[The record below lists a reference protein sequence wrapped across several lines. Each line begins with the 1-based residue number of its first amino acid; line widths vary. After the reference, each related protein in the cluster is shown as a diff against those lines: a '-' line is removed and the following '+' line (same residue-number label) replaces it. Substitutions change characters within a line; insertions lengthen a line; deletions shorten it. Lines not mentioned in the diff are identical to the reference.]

1 MIVFTIFITLLALLA
16 NIVGTVS
23 GFGVSTIMTPI
34 LLFFLPFPETILLV
48 CIIHWFHDVWKMG
61 FFWHGIDWKL
71 FLYFG
76 VPTIIAT
83 FLGALLVSSEQS
95 ALLSALLG
103 LFLIGSVAV
112 MYLLPYM
119 AIPYNWVSST
129 VGGLLSGFF
138 AGIFGIRG
146 AVRSV
151 FLAAFDL
158 HKATFIGT
166 TGAISLLLD
175 STRFVTYFFIN
186 GLRVESLPW
195 WVFSFFVA
203 ASFVG
208 AYIGYLIVDKIPQD
222 KFRFVVAAF
231 LLLVG
236 IKLLVTPLIMH

>member
-1 MIVFTIFITLLALLA
+1 MIGFITFITLLTVVA

-34 LLFFLPFPETILLV
+34 LLFYLPFPETILLV

-61 FFWHGIDWKL
+61 FFFHGIDWKL

-76 VPTIIAT
+76 IPTIIAT
-83 FLGALLVSSEQS
+83 FLGALLVSAEQS
-95 ALLSALLG
+95 TLLSALLG

-112 MYLLPYM
+112 MYLIPYL
-119 AIPYNWVSST
+119 ALPYNWITGT

-195 WVFSFFVA
+195 WAFIFFVL
-203 ASFVG
+203 ASLVG
-208 AYIGYLIVDKIPQD
+208 AYIGYLIVDKIPQQ

-231 LLLVG
+231 LFLVG
-236 IKLLVTPLIMH
+236 IKLLVTPWFG

>member
-1 MIVFTIFITLLALLA
+1 MVGFTIFVTLLAFLA

-34 LLFFLPFPETILLV
+34 LIFFLPFPETILLV

-61 FFWHGIDWKL
+61 FFWRGIDWKL
-71 FLYFG
+71 FMYFG
-76 VPTIIAT
+76 VPTIVAT
-83 FLGALLVSSEQS
+83 FLGALLVSKEQS
-95 ALLSALLG
+95 DLLSALLG
-103 LFLIGSVAV
+103 LFLIGSVV
-112 MYLLPYM
+112 IMYLMPYLK
-119 AIPYNWVSST
+119 IQYNWISST
-129 VGGLLSGFF
+129 IGGLLSGFF

-158 HKATFIGT
+158 RKATFIGT

-186 GLRVESLPW
+186 GIRLEIVPW
-195 WVFSFFVA
+195 WTFSFFVT
-203 ASFVG
+203 ASFFG
-208 AYIGYLIVDKIPQD
+208 AYTGYLIVGKIPQE

-231 LLLVG
+231 LFVVG
-236 IKLLVTPLIMH
+236 VKLLLTPWLF